1 MCLYICYY
9 AEFQWLD
16 VDMISGVP
24 MDKNAAGGPILGS
37 TVGPVP
43 IIRLYGCTSKGNSV
57 LAHIHGVTP
66 YFYVLLP
73 PSVDQ
78 SNEALI
84 KMRHTLDQKVRIYTI
99 SSLYLIYYI
108 KLI

>member
-1 MCLYICYY
+1 
-9 AEFQWLD
+9 
-16 VDMISGVP
+16 MISGVP
-24 MDKNAAGGPILGS
+24 MDKNPAGGPILGS

-84 KMRHTLDQKVRIYTI
+84 KMRHTLDQKVWVYTI
-99 SSLYLIYYI
+99 ASVYLLSTTLYNILLIHISYI
-108 KLI
+108 YAID